1 MVFGAKKDPRV
12 AEEKLGPVQ
21 LAQAAKERGDVLLQ
35 VQMIEWAQI
44 APLHREVKVSN
55 GAEFGPILSEIEG
68 IGWRLEHV
76 STTFMASASFGSLVT
91 VHVFRNTE
99 H

>member
-1 MVFGAKKDPRV
+1 MFGSEDPGV
-12 AEEKLGPVQ
+12 AEQKMAPVE

-35 VQMIEWAQI
+35 VQMTESTQWSMS
-44 APLHREVKVSN
+44 RGVKVSN
-55 GAEFGPILSEIEG
+55 GAGVGPILSEIER

-76 STTFMASASFGSLVT
+76 STTYLRHKDVHVGPLVI
-91 VHVFRNTE
+91 VYVFRNTE